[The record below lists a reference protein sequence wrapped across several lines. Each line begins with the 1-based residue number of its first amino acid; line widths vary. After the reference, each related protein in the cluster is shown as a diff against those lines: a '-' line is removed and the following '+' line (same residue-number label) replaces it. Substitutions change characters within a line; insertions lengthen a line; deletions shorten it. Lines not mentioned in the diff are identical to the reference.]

1 MKNIHEIEVK
11 LVGKEWKD
19 AVDRAFESEVK
30 EAKVDGF
37 RKGKV
42 PRAVYEKK
50 YGKASLYY
58 TAINNEIGNMYSKVL
73 KDNKLEP
80 IMDPK
85 IDVVEV
91 DDDKLTIKFTVTTK
105 PEVKIKKY
113 KDLKVKKDTVKVTK
127 EEIDT
132 EIDNLRNRYADLVI
146 KDGKIESGD
155 IAVIDFEGFLGKEA
169 FEGGKGENYSL
180 TIGSNTFIP
189 GFEDQLIG
197 HKAGDNV
204 DVKVTFPE
212 EYQAPELQG
221 KKATFKVTIHEV
233 KTKELPELDEDFFL
247 DLEMKDVKSEKDL
260 RKVTEEQIKA
270 RKTYDVENKYIDDL
284 LAEVEKNTTVEIP
297 NELVEEEIDR
307 MIHEYGHNLEMQGIN
322 LEMFY
327 QYTNSDEKALRDQM
341 RNDAEKRVKY
351 RFMLEEIAT
360 LEKVKITDKQVDTE
374 AEKLAKQYNV
384 TKDEFL
390 THSGGI
396 EAIRYDLTIAKVIEI
411 IKGKENKED

>member
-11 LVGKEWKD
+11 LEGKEWKD
-19 AVDRAFESEVK
+19 AVDKAFEKEVK
-30 EAKVDGF
+30 EAKIDGF
-37 RKGKV
+37 RKGKA
-42 PRAVYEKK
+42 PRSVYEKK
-50 YGKASLYY
+50 YGKASLFY
-58 TAINNEIGNMYSKVL
+58 TAINNEIGTLYTKVL

-85 IDVVEV
+85 IDVVDV
-91 DDDKLTIKFTVTTK
+91 DDDKLTIKFTITTK

-113 KDLKVKKDTVKVTK
+113 KDLKVKKDTVKVSK

-146 KDGKIESGD
+146 KDGTIEAGD

-197 HKAGDNV
+197 HKAGDKV
-204 DVKVTFPE
+204 DVKVTFPK

-247 DLEMKDVKSEKDL
+247 DLEIQDVKSEKDL
-260 RKVTEEQIKA
+260 RKVTEDQIKA

-284 LAEVEKNTTVEIP
+284 LQEVEKNTTVEIP

-307 MIHEYGHNLEMQGIN
+307 MVHEYGHNLEMQGIN

-360 LEKVKITDKQVDTE
+360 LEKVKVTDKQVDSE
-374 AEKLAKQYNV
+374 ATKLAKQYNV

-390 THSGGI
+390 AHSGGV
-396 EAIRYDLTIAKVIEI
+396 EAIRYDLTIQKVIDI
-411 IKGKENKED
+411 IKGEEK

>member
-1 MKNIHEIEVK
+1 MKNIHEIEIK
-11 LVGKEWKD
+11 LEGKEWKD

-58 TAINNEIGNMYSKVL
+58 TAINNEIGNLYSKVL

-85 IDVVEV
+85 IDVVDV

-113 KDLKVKKDTVKVTK
+113 KDLKVKKETVKVTK
-127 EEIDT
+127 EEIDK

-180 TIGSNTFIP
+180 TIGSNTFKP

-197 HKAGDNV
+197 HKAGDKV

-233 KTKELPELDEDFFL
+233 KTKELPELDDDFFL

-260 RKVTEEQIKA
+260 RKVTEDQITA
-270 RKTYDVENKYIDDL
+270 RKTYDIENKYIDNL
-284 LAEVEKNTTVEIP
+284 LEEVEKNTTVEIP

-327 QYTNSDEKALRDQM
+327 QYTNSDEQALREQM
-341 RNDAEKRVKY
+341 RHDAEKRVKY

-360 LEKVKITDKQVDTE
+360 LEKVKVTDKQVDTE
-374 AEKLAKQYNV
+374 ATKLAKQYNV
-384 TKDEFL
+384 SKDEFL
-390 THSGGI
+390 AHSGGV
-396 EAIRYDLTIAKVIEI
+396 EAIRYDLMIAKVIEI
-411 IKGKENKED
+411 IKGEEK

>member
-11 LVGKEWKD
+11 LEGKEWTE
-19 AVDRAFESEVK
+19 AIDRAFEQEVK

-42 PRAVYEKK
+42 PRAVFEKK

-58 TAINNEIGNMYSKVL
+58 TAINNEIGNLYSKVL

-85 IDVVEV
+85 IDVVDV
-91 DDDKLTIKFTVTTK
+91 DDKKLTIKFTITTK

-113 KDLKVKKDTVKVTK
+113 KDLKVKKETVKVTK
-127 EEIDT
+127 EEIDA

-260 RKVTEEQIKA
+260 RTVTEDQIKA

-327 QYTNSDEKALRDQM
+327 QYTNSDEKALREQM

-360 LEKVKITDKQVDTE
+360 IEKVKVTDKQVDTE

-390 THSGGI
+390 AHSGGV
-396 EAIRYDLTIAKVIEI
+396 EAIRYDLTIQKVINI
-411 IKGKENKED
+411 IKGEEK